1 MIISVE
7 RQQNAEGFKKKFSS
21 LKLFQLNTLD
31 KLWTTSLWFIWHLLF
46 CYSSF
51 FSYIKCRNFAPLM
64 EIYEKSVGI
73 PLSLAQFLSKHLQT
87 NLIVRKNVDA
97 RRENKFMMCLRNLMN
112 LEEIRGNSWTG
123 TSIFK
128 PSKLNDSKKL
138 GVKTVFRLIHLVL
151 TISKWYLVLSGKILI
166 LIKKLMLLMIT
177 IC

>member
-1 MIISVE
+1 ML
-7 RQQNAEGFKKKFSS
+7 RD
-21 LKLFQLNTLD
+21 LKRNFLPLSCSNWILLINYEQPPCDLFDIFFFAIQV
-31 KLWTTSLWFIWHLLF
+31 
-46 CYSSF
+46 F

-166 LIKKLMLLMIT
+166 LINKLMLLMIT